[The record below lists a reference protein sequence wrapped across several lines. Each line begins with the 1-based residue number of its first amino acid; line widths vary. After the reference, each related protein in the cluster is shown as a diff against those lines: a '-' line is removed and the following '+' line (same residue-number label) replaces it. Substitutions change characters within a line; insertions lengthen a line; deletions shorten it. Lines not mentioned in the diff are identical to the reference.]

1 MHQMSAGD
9 TESPSG
15 EAQGAERGGPSSG
28 NGAADN
34 ASRHASI
41 TELELQFAQNPES
54 SAYIDLC
61 EAYMDQGRF
70 MEAMVVC
77 KKGIKAHP
85 DSVEA
90 KILLAR
96 VYARQKKYKRALT
109 ELDALAASSADVSQ
123 VFLSRG
129 KVRLDSGDD
138 AGAVEDLKRAVDLDP
153 TAKEA
158 SSLLAGKGI
167 VYPEPEPEPEPPP
180 QVMVTP
186 VGQGMVDTMDLPDR
200 GMSRGPSVVGAP
212 PMSAPPRAG
221 SALTAPPR
229 FASQVPGAAQP
240 YSMRPQRLEGED
252 ELERLA
258 QKVAEERPPRGRPKT
273 TLILIAVLLVAS
285 AVVVGQRLFHKYK
298 VENIDRLTTLALPL
312 FNRDTYGGYKQSAS
326 LFEEII
332 EDYDGKHPLTLGR
345 LAYVYAILWGEHGEK
360 DLKPKLDEI
369 LARAERY
376 APEVSHTVAAR
387 GLATLYAGSG
397 KEREAAARSA
407 VGIVEPLVRMAK
419 DGGAAPTHAD
429 LTLGIIE
436 LALGEY
442 DAATKR
448 LGNVKEVL
456 PGSVRAKVW
465 HARAAFLAGRLATA
479 ISAYSGALRAEP
491 QHSGALAGLA
501 LARLRRG
508 DMNGAATDLARFD
521 EVAKDHPK
529 DVSRRDN
536 ALAEFTRSEIMLASG
551 EEAKATG
558 AYELAVRLDPENP
571 DFPYG
576 LGHWLLEN
584 DRAKEALEPL
594 RAAVKMDPNR
604 WAFAVELA
612 EAEMHVGNYDVAEKL
627 VEDTLK
633 TAGDEFQ
640 VHLAKGRLMR
650 RKNRPGTVEFL
661 NGMLEK
667 WPASKVDVHL
677 ELGRYYRSE
686 EKLDLARQQL
696 EKAIEA
702 MERAPRLKQADV
714 LLSYGRLMEDQGQ
727 DGVALESFK
736 QAASLGAMEG
746 WYRSSIALA
755 KTGDRGEAKKA
766 CERYLAAGTSLR
778 YSKPAQRLCD
788 SL

>member
-15 EAQGAERGGPSSG
+15 DAEGRERGGASQG
-28 NGAADN
+28 NGAADS

-54 SAYIDLC
+54 TAYIDLC

-85 DSVEA
+85 DAVEA
-90 KILLAR
+90 KLLLAR
-96 VYARQKKYKRALT
+96 VYARQKKYKRALS
-109 ELDALAASSADVSQ
+109 ELDAVAESHGSVAQ

-129 KVRLDSGDD
+129 KVRLDSGDEP
-138 AGAVEDLKRAVDLDP
+138 GAIHDLKRAIDLDS
-153 TAKEA
+153 KIGEA
-158 SSLLAGKGI
+158 TGLLAARGVI
-167 VYPEPEPEPEPPP
+167 YPEPEPEPEPPP
-180 QVMVTP
+180 QVAPTP
-186 VGQGMVDTMDLPDR
+186 MAPQAGLDTLDLPDR
-200 GMSRGPSVVGAP
+200 GLSRGPSMLGA
-212 PMSAPPRAG
+212 APAPQPRAG
-221 SALTAPPR
+221 SALSAPPR
-229 FASQVPGAAQP
+229 FASQVPGAATGL
-240 YSMRPQRLEGED
+240 SMRPQRLEGED
-252 ELERLA
+252 ELERMA
-258 QKVAEERPPRGRPKT
+258 QKVADEQPARGKPKT
-273 TLILIAVLLVAS
+273 TLILIAFLLVAS
-285 AVVVGQRLFHKYK
+285 AAVVGQRLYQKNK
-298 VENIDRLTTLALPL
+298 IENIDRLTTLAVPL
-312 FNRDTYGGYKQSAS
+312 FNRDTYGGYKQSAA
-326 LFEEII
+326 LFEEIVD
-332 EDYDGKHPLTLGR
+332 DYDSKHPLTLGR
-345 LAYVYAILWGEHGEK
+345 LAYVYAILWGEHGES
-360 DLKPKLDEI
+360 DLKPKLDAI

-387 GLATLYAGSG
+387 GLTALYAGKG
-397 KEREAAARSA
+397 EAAAREA
-407 VGIVEPLVRMAK
+407 VGIVEPLVRLAK

-448 LGNVKEVL
+448 LANVKEVL

-465 HARAAFLAGRLATA
+465 HARAAFRAGRLSTA
-479 ISAYSGALRAEP
+479 VGAFAAAIRAEP

-508 DMNGAATDLARFD
+508 DLNGAAADLARFD
-521 EVAKDHPK
+521 EVAKEHSK

-536 ALAEFTRSEIMLASG
+536 ALAEFTRSEILLSAG

-571 DFPYG
+571 DFPFG

-584 DRAKEALEPL
+584 DRPKEALEPL
-594 RAAVKMDPNR
+594 RKAAKMDPNR

-612 EAEMHVGNYDVAEKL
+612 EAEMHAGSYEEAERL

-633 TAGDEFQ
+633 TAPDEFQ
-640 VHLAKGRLMR
+640 VHLAKARLMR

-661 NGMLEK
+661 TGLLEK
-667 WPASKVDVHL
+667 WPAGKVDVYL
-677 ELGRYYRSE
+677 ELGRLYRAE
-686 EKLDLARQQL
+686 EKLDLAKTEL

-714 LLSYGRLMEDQGQ
+714 LMSYGRLMEAQGQ
-727 DGVALESFK
+727 DGVALESYR
-736 QAASLGAMEG
+736 QAATLGAMEG
-746 WYRSSIALA
+746 WYRSAIALA
-755 KTGDRGEAKKA
+755 KAGDRVEAKKA
-766 CERYLAAGTSLR
+766 CERYLAAGSSLR
-778 YSKPAQRLCD
+778 YSKPAQRLCE